1 VLNILCNQ
9 EKRVPLHTLFGG
21 HGPGGHARRP
31 ARRLRCVDFS
41 RFFGGFKKKLKKI
54 PEKFGG
60 FKNPP

>member
-1 VLNILCNQ
+1 VLNILWNQ
-9 EKRVPLHTLFGG
+9 EKARTFAHAFRG